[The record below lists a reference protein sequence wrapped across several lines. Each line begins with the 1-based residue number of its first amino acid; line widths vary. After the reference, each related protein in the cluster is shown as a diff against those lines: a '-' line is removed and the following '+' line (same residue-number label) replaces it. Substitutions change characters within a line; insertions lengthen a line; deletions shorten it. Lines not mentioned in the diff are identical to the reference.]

1 MSPIIFLP
9 FNHNKWFT
17 KPISSIIFWIT
28 FKKYLMFSLSKLKC
42 TTSENGS
49 YYLLLLHSCFV
60 FCVAFLY
67 PYKKKLC
74 GQIVIII
81 YIYVLIDIYTICINH
96 DILPWF
102 CNKLLIGKLI
112 GLCLKF
118 YFKCS
123 RFVSV
128 CVLEV
133 KYCHSLE
140 MNLTVN
146 LQEKL
151 VTTYKVL
158 AWKKCLLVVVWTFF
172 SVEKNTW

>member
-17 KPISSIIFWIT
+17 KPISSIIFWII

-49 YYLLLLHSCFV
+49 YYLLLHSCFV
-60 FCVAFLY
+60 FCVALLY
-67 PYKKKLC
+67 PYKKKLF

-96 DILPWF
+96 DLPWF
-102 CNKLLIGKLI
+102 HNKFLIGKLI
-112 GLCLKF
+112 ELCLKF

-133 KYCHSLE
+133 TYHHSLE
-140 MNLTVN
+140 MNLTLNVQEN
-146 LQEKL
+146 LQI
-151 VTTYKVL
+151 L
-158 AWKKCLLVVVWTFF
+158 AWKKCLLVVIWTFF
-172 SVEKNTW
+172 STEKNTW

>member
-1 MSPIIFLP
+1 M
-9 FNHNKWFT
+9 FNCNICLLSF
-17 KPISSIIFWIT
+17 SSLSIIINDLQNPFQAFFWIT

-96 DILPWF
+96 DVLPWF

-133 KYCHSLE
+133 K
-140 MNLTVN
+140 
-146 LQEKL
+146 
-151 VTTYKVL
+151 
-158 AWKKCLLVVVWTFF
+158 
-172 SVEKNTW
+172 